1 MGRRIEVDE
10 DYYNSIE
17 RDSHLL
23 ECLMYYGVDSWD
35 EFDNALVLYEDEK
48 EEAYEWKD
56 KLGV

>member
-10 DYYNSIE
+10 EYYNSSE

-48 EEAYEWKD
+48 EEAYE
-56 KLGV
+56 